1 MAEEKRR
8 FAFTNLFRNTT
19 PKPADRTVYNLGIQ
33 ERDNS
38 YLLTS
43 PIIYHIVQQSTI
55 VRTCITQLKQEIFR
69 RGYTWEEKFVVKCQ
83 DCGNEHASPVKQCSE
98 CNSTN
103 LKKPDPNQLE
113 YAKKFLD
120 GYVNGAEQLF
130 IDVLKELEDDLNIMD
145 DAYLVIVKEYYLD
158 NNSKIRMHRIKE
170 VFRGDPVTMHIYS
183 NELGERGKGGFVC
196 LKHRDRVHQHQTELC
211 ETCSSELYPVHY
223 VNRVNGEE
231 QYFVKGE
238 VVHFSKYSP
247 SRLYGMSPIITL
259 WNNVTTLIAMD
270 NYVNSSYT
278 KARMPK
284 GLLAVQTRNMDSMKS
299 FWRGV
304 KEKMEQDPHFIPVMG
319 IESEGGKGSVEW
331 VKFMD
336 SLKEMDY
343 ISVKDD
349 LRDRI
354 SGFYG
359 VSKVFMNDASASGG
373 LNNEGMQILVTNR
386 AVEMA
391 QTTWNNYVFPFVT
404 TQFGISDWELKLPPS
419 EEEDEIA
426 VLRKREIEVNIAGQI
441 KNLGFEVEMD
451 DDGRFIY
458 TKPKPVEGDEQGKT
472 QSGDD
477 DFKTDPYAGTDID
490 ASQLGQMMEAGTKP
504 SLAEAGQPEK
514 VKSDEPPKTRNKP
527 SMNVGPDKRFKGLPK
542 DAGNQNVDKRTER
555 RVG

>member
-1 MAEEKRR
+1 MVEEKRR
-8 FAFTNLFRNTT
+8 FPFTNLFRQTT
-19 PKPADRTVYNLGIQ
+19 PKPADRTVFNLGIQ

-83 DCGNEHASPVKQCSE
+83 DCGKEHASPVKQCAE

-103 LKKPDPNQLE
+103 LKKPDPKQLE

-158 NNSKIRMHRIKE
+158 NDSKVRMHRIKE

-183 NELGERGKGGFVC
+183 NELGERGKGGFIC
-196 LKHRDRVHQHQTELC
+196 LRHRDRVHSHQTELC
-211 ETCSSELYPVHY
+211 ETCNSELYPVHY

-284 GLLAVQTRNMDSMKS
+284 GILAVQTRNMDSMKS

-441 KNLGFEVEMD
+441 KNLGFDVEMD
-451 DDGRFIY
+451 DEGRFIY

-472 QSGDD
+472 QTGDD
-477 DFKTDPYAGTDID
+477 GFKTDPYAGTDID

>member
-1 MAEEKRR
+1 MVEEKRR
-8 FAFTNLFRNTT
+8 FSFTNLFRNTT
-19 PKPADRTVYNLGIQ
+19 PKPADRSVYNIGIQ

-83 DCGNEHASPVKQCSE
+83 DCGKEHASPVKQCSD
-98 CNSTN
+98 CDSTN
-103 LKKPDPNQLE
+103 LKKPDPKQLE
-113 YAKKFLD
+113 YAKDFLD
-120 GYVNGAEQLF
+120 GYVNCSEQLF

-145 DAYLVIVKEYYLD
+145 DAYLVLVKEYFLD

-170 VFRGDPVTMHIYS
+170 VFRGDPITMHIYS
-183 NELGERGKGGFVC
+183 NELGERGKGGYIC
-196 LKHRDRVHQHQTELC
+196 LKHRDRIHEHQTELC
-211 ETCSSELYPVHY
+211 ETCQSELYPVHY

-336 SLKEMDY
+336 SLKEMEY

-426 VLRKREIEVNIAGQI
+426 VLRKREIEVNIAGSI

-451 DDGRFIY
+451 DEGRFIY
-458 TKPKPVEGDEQGKT
+458 TKPKPVEGEEQGKT
-472 QSGDD
+472 QTGDD
-477 DFKTDPYAGTDID
+477 GFKPDPYAGTNID
-490 ASQLGQMMEAGTKP
+490 QSQLGQMMEAGNKP
-504 SLAEAGQPEK
+504 SMADAGVPEK
-514 VKSDEPPKTRNKP
+514 VKSEPPKKRNKP
-527 SMNVGPDKRFKGLPK
+527 SMNTGPDKRFKGLPRE
-542 DAGNQNVDKRTER
+542 AGNENVDKRTER